1 MSALG
6 PSGLPALSLA
16 QSLANS
22 QRADSPT
29 ARADAATAAAHAKQ
43 AQERQQHFLNVADVG
58 SSSDRDP
65 DGRALAD
72 DEEDGA
78 AEESSTGES
87 KRSLKGAVRRRPLPP
102 DPRGRLG
109 KTLDFEA

>member
-6 PSGLPALSLA
+6 PTGLPALSLA

-29 ARADAATAAAHAKQ
+29 ARADATGAAAQAKQ
-43 AQERQQHFLNVADVG
+43 AQERKQHFLDIVDVG

-65 DGRALAD
+65 DGRALAE
-72 DEEDGA
+72 DEGEDGA
-78 AEESSTGES
+78 EESTSETKAAS
-87 KRSLKGAVRRRPLPP
+87 KSLTRRRPLPP

>member
-6 PSGLPALSLA
+6 PTGLPALSLA

-29 ARADAATAAAHAKQ
+29 ARAEAAGAATQAKQ
-43 AQERQQHFLNVADVG
+43 AQERQQHFLDIVDVG

-72 DEEDGA
+72 DEDEEATEHPASETKA
-78 AEESSTGES
+78 AS
-87 KRSLKGAVRRRPLPP
+87 KSLARRRPLPP

>member
-6 PSGLPALSLA
+6 PTGLPALSLA

-29 ARADAATAAAHAKQ
+29 ARADAAGTAAQAKQ
-43 AQERQQHFLNVADVG
+43 AQERQQHFLDIVDVG
-58 SSSDRDP
+58 ASSDRDP
-65 DGRALAD
+65 DGRAFAE
-72 DEEDGA
+72 DEGEEATEDPTLGKKSA
-78 AEESSTGES
+78 SQ
-87 KRSLKGAVRRRPLPP
+87 SLSRRRPLPP
-102 DPRGRLG
+102 DPSGRLG

>member
-6 PSGLPALSLA
+6 PTGLPALSLA

-29 ARADAATAAAHAKQ
+29 ARADAAGTAAQAKQ
-43 AQERQQHFLNVADVG
+43 AQERQQHFLDIVDVG

-72 DEEDGA
+72 DEGEDA
-78 AEESSTGES
+78 AEDPIPEKKSAST
-87 KRSLKGAVRRRPLPP
+87 SLTSRRPLPP

>member
-1 MSALG
+1 MSALD

-43 AQERQQHFLNVADVG
+43 AQERHQHFLDVADVG

-72 DEEDGA
+72 DEEDGVTEDA
-78 AEESSTGES
+78 STGES
-87 KRSLKGAVRRRPLPP
+87 RRSLKGTIRRRPLPP